1 LKIHIP
7 EKEIR
12 INKKEEIIMQIE
24 DARSKLFKLPLKEY
38 SENIIKS
45 FENALQMMEEKEKQE
60 LLSLADKDCMARS
73 LKMRALDIEKETLEI
88 LFKTNYINEPVYFK
102 FRSEIYLQEDAI
114 EYPDVARGRSY
125 EFGGYVDSEKIFK
138 NTVRKLIKLIEHFSI
153 FEKLF
158 KNRKKSL
165 IENRF
170 MLLNARMIAGNNVI
184 AELKSLKKIIGDN
197 TITQGCIDHIVKS
210 RKLMLKDNERQ
221 IKEIEKIYPKLMHS
235 YQERVLTSRFYNHLG
250 A

>member
-1 LKIHIP
+1 
-7 EKEIR
+7 
-12 INKKEEIIMQIE
+12 
-24 DARSKLFKLPLKEY
+24 
-38 SENIIKS
+38 
-45 FENALQMMEEKEKQE
+45 
-60 LLSLADKDCMARS
+60 
-73 LKMRALDIEKETLEI
+73 
-88 LFKTNYINEPVYFK
+88 
-102 FRSEIYLQEDAI
+102 
-114 EYPDVARGRSY
+114 
-125 EFGGYVDSEKIFK
+125 
-138 NTVRKLIKLIEHFSI
+138 
-153 FEKLF
+153 
-158 KNRKKSL
+158 
-165 IENRF
+165 